1 MSEIQRS
8 RVQFTEHPLFLVGF
22 RPFFVLTILSG
33 AILPLLWALAFS
45 GKLNLNLSG
54 ISVVQWHVHEMFFG
68 FGWAILGGFLLTAS
82 KNWVKI
88 RGLHGGALAL
98 PVIMWLVERVAVLFY
113 GALPAGISFLA
124 VNAFILY
131 VAVYIMWS
139 LIYYRKQDSFN
150 DNYFFLIA
158 LPLFIVAKNLTLN
171 SEYYVQG
178 WMMTL
183 GLFRLAFVVMF
194 ERTITQ
200 FMKNSM
206 EVTLLRNRLL
216 DYGIKFFAL
225 LSVFAGFMSAPVA
238 AVVLLIAGVLLGVR
252 FILWKPLKGLSTFAI
267 GLSYFGYLALTV
279 HFILE
284 VFRVQN
290 QLPSVGALSVHVF
303 TFLCMGIVIP
313 AMMIR
318 ISQGHTGRKLLFTG
332 MDRVAIACMAVGAF
346 FRLIMTQLQ
355 PQGYFMWI
363 ALSGIGW
370 ALCFVLLGIRLI
382 PFLWQPRIDGK
393 VH

>member
-1 MSEIQRS
+1 MR
-8 RVQFTEHPLFLVGF
+8 EHPLFLVGF

-33 AILPLLWALAFS
+33 AALPLLWALAFA
-45 GKLNLNLSG
+45 GKLNLHLTG

-88 RGLHGGALAL
+88 RGLHGGWLVVAVL
-98 PVIMWLVERVAVLFY
+98 MWLVERLGIWFY
-113 GALPAGISFLA
+113 GSLPGGLRLLA
-124 VNAFILY
+124 VNAFIFY
-131 VAVYIMWS
+131 VAAYILWS
-139 LIYYRKQDSFN
+139 LLYYRKQDSFR
-150 DNYFFLIA
+150 DNYFFVIA
-158 LPLFIVAKNLTLN
+158 LPLFIVAKNLVL
-171 SEYYVQG
+171 SPEYYIQG

-206 EVTLLRNRLL
+206 EVTLIRNPYL

-225 LSVFAGFMSAPVA
+225 ISVFAGFMPEGVGA
-238 AVVLLIAGVLLGVR
+238 AVLLIAGLLLGIR
-252 FILWKPLKGLSTFAI
+252 FVLWNPHKGLSTFAI

-279 HFILE
+279 HFFLE
-284 VFRVQN
+284 FLRVQN
-290 QLPSVGALSVHVF
+290 QLPSIGALSVHVF
-303 TFLCMGIVIP
+303 TFLCMGVVIP

-318 ISQGHTGRKLLFTG
+318 IAQGHTGRKLLFTG
-332 MDRVAIACMAVGAF
+332 MDRVAIACMGAGAF
-346 FRLIMTQLQ
+346 FRLVMTQIQ

-363 ALSGIGW
+363 ALAGIGW
-370 ALCFVLLGIRLI
+370 ALCFILLGIRLI